1 MREPSLERTF
11 IYTEKQSLNDFEIP
25 EAALDELYEQ
35 YVTTKDEVLSVR
47 HTSVDFFNE
56 VFYFLACAYLNDTA
70 AEKINDFLYGES
82 GLYPPLPEYENP
94 QTKEKIREAH
104 NYSKLA
110 EDANMYVMSF
120 VWLILTKQ
128 KELPKHVRFFR
139 VALEHTLDVEY
150 SDFEYYHDFIK
161 EHPIKYSFPI
171 SLTPSFDFG
180 FCLRSTEEWYRAT
193 DGFNWTYIQK
203 IVQRF
208 SVKDRIDLIK
218 EMRKEVDE
226 YYINL
231 DNPDETTLRNQK
243 WLDNR
248 LDELLNKTEKEEAG
262 YIQEKKEQTKS
273 LESQIQE
280 LKKRIKELEAEN
292 KSLKKEKEAV
302 ERNVER
308 LQEQLNKINNRLSQ
322 KHIPVSLKGE
332 EAQLII
338 NELIKNDIISPM
350 GRHNVAGEFQTH
362 FYRWDSSKA
371 LFGYFV
377 DKMSFQ
383 LELYD
388 SGGRINW
395 KEFMP
400 AFSNYEEIV
409 KRARDTV
416 SNYKQHPSAK
426 MPEKAEIIDEA
437 ISNAE
442 KILKERK
449 NTTG

>member
-1 MREPSLERTF
+1 MMVPSLERTF
-11 IYTEKQSLNDFEIP
+11 IYTEKQNLNDFEIP
-25 EAALDELYEQ
+25 EAALDELYEL
-35 YVTTKDEVLSVR
+35 YVTTKDEVLSEQ

-56 VFYFLACAYLNDTA
+56 VFYFLACAYINDTA
-70 AEKINDFLYGES
+70 AEKINDFLFGES
-82 GLYPPLPEYENP
+82 GLYPLLPEYENP
-94 QTKEKIREAH
+94 QTRAQANEAQEQYKRAT
-104 NYSKLA
+104 N
-110 EDANMYVMSF
+110 ANVYVMSF
-120 VWLILTKQ
+120 VWVILTKQ

-139 VALEHTLDVEY
+139 MALEHTLDIEY
-150 SDFEYYHDFIK
+150 EDFNRYHGFVK
-161 EHPIKYSFPI
+161 KHPIKYSFPI
-171 SLTPSFDFG
+171 PLTPSFDFG
-180 FCLRSTEEWYRAT
+180 FCNRSAEEWYIAT
-193 DGFNWTYIQK
+193 ENFNWNYIQK
-203 IVQRF
+203 IAQRF

-231 DNPDETTLRNQK
+231 DNPNETTLRNQK

-273 LESQIQE
+273 LELQIQE
-280 LKKRIKELEAEN
+280 LKDRIKDLEDEN
-292 KSLKKEKEAV
+292 KNLKKEKETV
-302 ERNVER
+302 ERNVQR
-308 LQEQLNKINNRLSQ
+308 LQEELNRINNRLSQ